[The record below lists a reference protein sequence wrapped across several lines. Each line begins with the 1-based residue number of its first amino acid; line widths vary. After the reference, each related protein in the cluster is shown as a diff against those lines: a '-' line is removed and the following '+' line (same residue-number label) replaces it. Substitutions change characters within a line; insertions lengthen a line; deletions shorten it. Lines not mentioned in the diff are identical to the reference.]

1 MRIGVLAAA
10 ADVLQG
16 KQLFLRN
23 HQIAA
28 PALQEQLSLCTDVL
42 KCCCTLCPEKSTV
55 SALCFVLW
63 VCLYIQEA
71 AEDMCSDC
79 CRKHNAMQS
88 LQLDDGTG

>member
-16 KQLFLRN
+16 KQLLLQK

-42 KCCCTLCPEKSTV
+42 TVAHNVLKCQQPV
-55 SALCFVLW
+55 G
-63 VCLYIQEA
+63 
-71 AEDMCSDC
+71 CS
-79 CRKHNAMQS
+79 
-88 LQLDDGTG
+88 